1 MASRPINFP
10 MLEYEPGM
18 RILVGN
24 QSYGQ
29 VSSLY
34 DTNTGTYVVQP
45 VSTAPFC
52 MAHTHLKDG
61 TIIAGGGAP
70 PGGKLLQAGPLIEG
84 RNIIRRYTKAT
95 GWVNSQVKLSGL
107 HWCVTA

>member
-24 QSYGQ
+24 KSFGQ
-29 VSSLY
+29 ISSLY

-52 MAHTHLKDG
+52 MAQSHLRDG
-61 TIIAGGGAP
+61 TIITGGGDS
-70 PGGKLLQAGPLIEG
+70 GYGLSFQAGPLVEG
-84 RNIIRRYTKAT
+84 RNRIRRYSKAT
-95 GWVNSQVKLSGL
+95 GWVDSQVKLSKF
-107 HWCVTA
+107 HWCVTT

>member
-24 QSYGQ
+24 KSYGQ

-45 VSTAPFC
+45 VSSAPFC
-52 MAHTHLKDG
+52 MAQSHLKDG
-61 TIIAGGGAP
+61 TIITGGGDPAY
-70 PGGKLLQAGPLIEG
+70 GEDLQAGPMIEG
-84 RNIIRRYTKAT
+84 RNRIRRYTKAT
-95 GWVNSQVKLSGL
+95 GWVDSQAKLSAF
-107 HWCVTA
+107 HWCVTT